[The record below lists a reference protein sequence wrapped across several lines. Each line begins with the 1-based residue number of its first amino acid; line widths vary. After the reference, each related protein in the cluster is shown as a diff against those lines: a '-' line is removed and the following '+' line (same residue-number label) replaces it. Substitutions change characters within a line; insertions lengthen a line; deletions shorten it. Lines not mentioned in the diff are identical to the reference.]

1 MIEPAA
7 GSKDVVSFGP
17 FSLDPRR
24 RLLLKDGA
32 PIVVGGRTL
41 DTLMALVARPNEAI
55 SKRELMAVV
64 WPDVT
69 VEEGSLRV
77 QIAALRKALGDG
89 KGGARY
95 ITTLAG
101 RGYCFV
107 APISRVRDLG
117 GKRAAAAANFPAPP
131 ERAKAGSTK
140 PALALP
146 DKPSIAVLAFQNM
159 LSRIRWLFVIAR
171 NSSFTYKGQTV
182 DVKRVG
188 RELGVRYVLEGSVRK
203 AGGGCASLRS

>member
-7 GSKDVVSFGP
+7 GSEDVVSFGP

-32 PIVVGGRTL
+32 PVVVGARTL
-41 DTLMALVARPNEAI
+41 DTLIALVARPNEAI

-64 WPDVT
+64 WPDVI
-69 VEEGSLRV
+69 VEEGSLCG

-107 APISRVRDLG
+107 APITRVRDRG
-117 GKRAAAAANFPAPP
+117 SERAAA
-131 ERAKAGSTK
+131 TI
-140 PALALP
+140 PALAIP

-159 LSRIRWLFVIAR
+159 SGDPNAQAALLDGDVGPDNGHQFALADGLVRSGNEGYQGVEGARAHDDGCAVFQKQATSRIQAAW
-171 NSSFTYKGQTV
+171 T
-182 DVKRVG
+182 
-188 RELGVRYVLEGSVRK
+188 E
-203 AGGGCASLRS
+203 

>member
-1 MIEPAA
+1 MIERAA
-7 GSKDVVSFGP
+7 GSGDVVSFGP

-32 PIVVGGRTL
+32 PIVVGARTL

-107 APISRVRDLG
+107 APISRVRDRG
-117 GKRAAAAANFPAPP
+117 GERAAAAASFSHANLPV
-131 ERAKAGSTK
+131 R
-140 PALALP
+140 LAR
-146 DKPSIAVLAFQNM
+146 M
-159 LSRIRWLFVIAR
+159 
-171 NSSFTYKGQTV
+171 
-182 DVKRVG
+182 VG
-188 RELGVRYVLEGSVRK
+188 R
-203 AGGGCASLRS
+203 